1 VTSTEKKD
9 LQQIGVTSLARELF
23 ESGSIR
29 PYFEELGDFIKFSVC
44 VAIHFHL
51 EPTKAQAGDRFETS
65 QETTR
70 WDSNNAIRTIVGSY
84 KNTETPYRLSQELA
98 EAGFQ
103 KIKHLLDSGGALDDL
118 LGD

>member
-1 VTSTEKKD
+1 VTSAEKKD
-9 LQQIGVTSLARELF
+9 LQQIGVTSLARETF

-29 PYFEELGDFIKFSVC
+29 PYFAELGDFIKFSIC

-51 EPTKAQAGDRFETS
+51 APAKALTGDKFETS
-65 QETTR
+65 QETAR

-84 KNTETPYRLSQELA
+84 KNTDMPYRLSQELA

-103 KIKHLLDSGGALDDL
+103 KIKNLLDSGGALDDL